1 MNMRRGTSIMR
12 FSVGSKESEVLLK
25 MRGLYLFTGLAG
37 GSFNPYVTSLLV
49 HQGMTSQRIGVMM
62 AFGTLLAILFQPLW
76 GILVDRYQR
85 TRLVLMLT
93 LIVPGTI
100 VYLYNVKW
108 LVVIVLVYS
117 LYTIFQST
125 QTPVADAY
133 AVNAAS
139 AAGTSFGTIRL
150 FGSIGTALGGYF
162 GGLYLNWLGVTELW
176 IPFLLFNLLALMLV
190 MTIPVNV
197 ERRTQHVTFTS
208 GIRQLLGNRVFL
220 LFLAGCFLVN
230 QTLTA
235 FNSFFVLT
243 FQMAGGSF
251 AWSGIALMIAS
262 ITSVPAMLVAAS
274 VLKKYGYEKTLM
286 LASIVYMLRW
296 AIQWLI
302 PVPGVMIGVQ
312 TLHGMS
318 FGFFYI
324 AAVEYV
330 ASITGKELQ
339 ATGQSLFNMVFV
351 GLGGIAGNLLNGYLL
366 DSGGPGLM
374 YFSCTVSAALGAL
387 LLYRVKS
394 ISHKKQQSE

>member
-1 MNMRRGTSIMR
+1 MR

-125 QTPVADAY
+125 QTPIADAY

-162 GGLYLNWLGVTELW
+162 GGLYLNWMGVTELW
-176 IPFLLFNLLALMLV
+176 IPFLLFNLLALILV

-197 ERRTQHVTFTS
+197 ERRAQHVTFTS

-262 ITSVPAMLVAAS
+262 ITSVPAMLVAAR
-274 VLKKYGYEKTLM
+274 VLKKHGYEKTLM
-286 LASIVYMLRW
+286 LASVVYMLRW

-366 DSGGPGLM
+366 ETGGPGLM

-387 LLYRVKS
+387 LLYKVSS
-394 ISHKKQQSE
+394 ISSKQQSE

>member
-1 MNMRRGTSIMR
+1 MRRGTSIMR

-125 QTPVADAY
+125 QTPIADSY

-162 GGLYLNWLGVTELW
+162 GGLYLNWMGVAELW
-176 IPFLLFNLLALMLV
+176 IPFLLFNLLALLLV
-190 MTIPVNV
+190 ITIPVNV
-197 ERRTQHVTFTS
+197 ERRTTQHVTFTS

-262 ITSVPAMLVAAS
+262 ITSVPAMLVAAR

-286 LASIVYMLRW
+286 LASVVYMLRW

-366 DSGGPGLM
+366 ETGGPGLM
-374 YFSCTVSAALGAL
+374 YFSCTVSAALGAF
-387 LLYRVKS
+387 LLYRVKAV
-394 ISHKKQQSE
+394 SHKQQQSE

>member
-1 MNMRRGTSIMR
+1 MN
-12 FSVGSKESEVLLK
+12 
-25 MRGLYLFTGLAG
+25 
-37 GSFNPYVTSLLV
+37 
-49 HQGMTSQRIGVMM
+49 SQAIGVMM

-93 LIVPGTI
+93 LIIPGAI
-100 VYLYNVKW
+100 VYLYNLKW
-108 LVVIVLVYS
+108 LLVIVLVYS

-125 QTPVADAY
+125 QTPIADSY
-133 AVNAAS
+133 AVRAAQ

-150 FGSIGTALGGYF
+150 FGSVGTALGGYF

-176 IPFLLFNLLALMLV
+176 IPFLIFNLLALTLV
-190 MTIPVNV
+190 ITIPASA
-197 ERRTQHVTFTS
+197 ERRSTSVTFS
-208 GIRQLLGNRVFL
+208 QGIRSLLGNKVFL

-251 AWSGIALMIAS
+251 SWSGIALLIAS
-262 ITSVPAMLVAAS
+262 ITSVPAMLAAS
-274 VLKKYGYEKTLM
+274 RVLNKYGYEKTLM
-286 LASIVYMLRW
+286 LASVAYMLRW
-296 AIQWLI
+296 AIQWLV
-302 PVPGVMIGVQ
+302 PVPAVMIGVQ
-312 TLHGMS
+312 ALHGLS

-366 DSGGPGLM
+366 ETGGPELM
-374 YFSCTVSAALGAL
+374 YFACTVSAAAGAL
-387 LLYRVKS
+387 LLYRVKAV
-394 ISHKKQQSE
+394 SHSSR

>member
-1 MNMRRGTSIMR
+1 MRRGTSIMR

-100 VYLYNVKW
+100 VYFYNVKW

-125 QTPVADAY
+125 QTPIADAY

-162 GGLYLNWLGVTELW
+162 GGLYLNWMGVTELW
-176 IPFLLFNLLALMLV
+176 IPFLLFNLLALLLV
-190 MTIPVNV
+190 ITIPVNV

-286 LASIVYMLRW
+286 LASVVYMLRW

-366 DSGGPGLM
+366 DSGGPRLM

-387 LLYRVKS
+387 LLYKVSS

>member
-1 MNMRRGTSIMR
+1 MRRGTSIMR

-100 VYLYNVKW
+100 VYFYNVKW

-125 QTPVADAY
+125 QTPIADAY

-162 GGLYLNWLGVTELW
+162 GGLYLNWMGVTELW
-176 IPFLLFNLLALMLV
+176 IPFLLFNLLALLLV

-243 FQMAGGSF
+243 FQMVGGSF

-262 ITSVPAMLVAAS
+262 ITSVPSMLVAAS

-286 LASIVYMLRW
+286 LASVVYMLRW

-312 TLHGMS
+312 TLHGIS

-387 LLYRVKS
+387 LLYKVSS

>member
-1 MNMRRGTSIMR
+1 MR

-125 QTPVADAY
+125 QTPIADSY

-162 GGLYLNWLGVTELW
+162 GGLYLNWMGVTELW
-176 IPFLLFNLLALMLV
+176 IPFLIFNLLALLLV
-190 MTIPVNV
+190 ITIPVNV

-262 ITSVPAMLVAAS
+262 ITSVPAMLVAAR

-286 LASIVYMLRW
+286 LASVVYMLRW

-366 DSGGPGLM
+366 ETGGPGLM

-387 LLYRVKS
+387 LLYKVSS
-394 ISHKKQQSE
+394 ISRKKQQSE

>member
-1 MNMRRGTSIMR
+1 MACRHC
-12 FSVGSKESEVLLK
+12 
-25 MRGLYLFTGLAG
+25 AG
-37 GSFNPYVTSLLV
+37 I
-49 HQGMTSQRIGVMM
+49 Q
-62 AFGTLLAILFQPLW
+62 
-76 GILVDRYQR
+76 
-85 TRLVLMLT
+85 
-93 LIVPGTI
+93 
-100 VYLYNVKW
+100 
-108 LVVIVLVYS
+108 LVYDF
-117 LYTIFQST
+117 FQST
-125 QTPVADAY
+125 QTPIADAY

-162 GGLYLNWLGVTELW
+162 GGLYLNWMGVTELW
-176 IPFLLFNLLALMLV
+176 IPFLLFNLLALLLV
-190 MTIPVNV
+190 ITIPVNV
-197 ERRTQHVTFTS
+197 ERRTHHVTFTS

-286 LASIVYMLRW
+286 LASVVYMLRW

-366 DSGGPGLM
+366 DSGGPRLM
-374 YFSCTVSAALGAL
+374 YFSCTVSAALGAFAAVQGKL
-387 LLYRVKS
+387 
-394 ISHKKQQSE
+394 HFT

>member
-1 MNMRRGTSIMR
+1 MRRGTSIMR

-125 QTPVADAY
+125 QTPIADAY

-162 GGLYLNWLGVTELW
+162 GGLYLNWMGVTELW
-176 IPFLLFNLLALMLV
+176 IPFLLFNLLALILV

-197 ERRTQHVTFTS
+197 ERRAQHVTFTS

-262 ITSVPAMLVAAS
+262 ITSVPAMLVAAR

-286 LASIVYMLRW
+286 LASVVYMLRW

-366 DSGGPGLM
+366 ETGGPGLM

-387 LLYRVKS
+387 LLYKVSS
-394 ISHKKQQSE
+394 ISRKQQSE

>member
-1 MNMRRGTSIMR
+1 MRRGTSIMR

-125 QTPVADAY
+125 QTPIADAY

-162 GGLYLNWLGVTELW
+162 GGLYLNWMGVTELW
-176 IPFLLFNLLALMLV
+176 IPFLLFNLLALLLV
-190 MTIPVNV
+190 ITIPVNV
-197 ERRTQHVTFTS
+197 ERRAQHVTFTS

-262 ITSVPAMLVAAS
+262 ITSVPAMLVAAR

-286 LASIVYMLRW
+286 LASVVYMLRW

-366 DSGGPGLM
+366 ETGGPGLM

-387 LLYRVKS
+387 LLYKVSS
-394 ISHKKQQSE
+394 ISRKKQQQPE

>member
-1 MNMRRGTSIMR
+1 MRRGTSIMR

>member
-1 MNMRRGTSIMR
+1 MRRGTSIMR

-49 HQGMTSQRIGVMM
+49 HQGMTSQRIGIMM

-125 QTPVADAY
+125 QTPIADAY

-162 GGLYLNWLGVTELW
+162 GGLYLNWMGVTELW
-176 IPFLLFNLLALMLV
+176 IPFLLFNLLALILV

-197 ERRTQHVTFTS
+197 ERRAQHVTFTS

-262 ITSVPAMLVAAS
+262 ITSVPAMLVAAR

-286 LASIVYMLRW
+286 LASVVYMLRW

-366 DSGGPGLM
+366 ETGGPGLM

-387 LLYRVKS
+387 LLYKVSS
-394 ISHKKQQSE
+394 ISSKQQSE

>member
-1 MNMRRGTSIMR
+1 MRRGTSIMR

-125 QTPVADAY
+125 QTPIADSY

-162 GGLYLNWLGVTELW
+162 GGLYLNWMGVTELW
-176 IPFLLFNLLALMLV
+176 IPFLIFNLLALLLV
-190 MTIPVNV
+190 ITIPVNV

-262 ITSVPAMLVAAS
+262 ITSVPAMLVAAR

-286 LASIVYMLRW
+286 LASVVYMLRW

-366 DSGGPGLM
+366 ETGGPGLM

-387 LLYRVKS
+387 LLYKVSS
-394 ISHKKQQSE
+394 ISRKKQQSE

>member
-1 MNMRRGTSIMR
+1 MKMRRGTSIMR

-49 HQGMTSQRIGVMM
+49 HQGMTSQRIGIMM

-108 LVVIVLVYS
+108 LVIIVLVYS

-125 QTPVADAY
+125 QTPIADAY

-162 GGLYLNWLGVTELW
+162 GGLYLNWMGVTELW
-176 IPFLLFNLLALMLV
+176 IPFLLFNLLALILV

-197 ERRTQHVTFTS
+197 QRRAQHVTFTS

-262 ITSVPAMLVAAS
+262 ITSVPAMLVAAR

-286 LASIVYMLRW
+286 LASVVYMLRW

-366 DSGGPGLM
+366 ETGGPGLM

-387 LLYRVKS
+387 LLYKVSS
-394 ISHKKQQSE
+394 ISRKQQSE

>member
-1 MNMRRGTSIMR
+1 MRRGTSIMR

-49 HQGMTSQRIGVMM
+49 HQGMTSQRIGIMM

-108 LVVIVLVYS
+108 LVIIVLVYS

-125 QTPVADAY
+125 QTPIADAY

-162 GGLYLNWLGVTELW
+162 GGLYLNWMGVTELW
-176 IPFLLFNLLALMLV
+176 IPFLLFNLLALILV

-197 ERRTQHVTFTS
+197 QRRAQHVTFTS

-262 ITSVPAMLVAAS
+262 ITSVPAMLVAAR

-286 LASIVYMLRW
+286 LASVVYMLRW

-366 DSGGPGLM
+366 ETGGPGLM

-387 LLYRVKS
+387 LLYKVSS
-394 ISHKKQQSE
+394 ISRKQQSE

>member
-1 MNMRRGTSIMR
+1 MR

-100 VYLYNVKW
+100 VYFYNVKW

-125 QTPVADAY
+125 QTPIADAY

-162 GGLYLNWLGVTELW
+162 GGLYLNWMGVTELW
-176 IPFLLFNLLALMLV
+176 IPFLLFNLLALLLV
-190 MTIPVNV
+190 ITIPVNV

-286 LASIVYMLRW
+286 LASVVYMLRW

-366 DSGGPGLM
+366 DSGGPRLM

-387 LLYRVKS
+387 LLYKVSS

>member
-1 MNMRRGTSIMR
+1 MRRGTSIMR

-125 QTPVADAY
+125 QTPIADAY

-162 GGLYLNWLGVTELW
+162 GGLYLNWMGVTELW
-176 IPFLLFNLLALMLV
+176 IPFLLFNLLALILV

-197 ERRTQHVTFTS
+197 ERRAQHVTFTS

-262 ITSVPAMLVAAS
+262 ITSVPAMLVAAR
-274 VLKKYGYEKTLM
+274 VLKKHGYEKTLM
-286 LASIVYMLRW
+286 LASVVYMLRW

-366 DSGGPGLM
+366 ETGGPGLM

-387 LLYRVKS
+387 LLYKVSS
-394 ISHKKQQSE
+394 ISSKQQSE

>member
-1 MNMRRGTSIMR
+1 MR

-125 QTPVADAY
+125 QTPIADAY

-162 GGLYLNWLGVTELW
+162 GGLYLNWMGVTELW
-176 IPFLLFNLLALMLV
+176 IPFLLFNLLALILV

-197 ERRTQHVTFTS
+197 QRRAQHVTFTS

-262 ITSVPAMLVAAS
+262 ITSVPAMLVAAR

-286 LASIVYMLRW
+286 LASVVYMLRW

-366 DSGGPGLM
+366 ETGGPGLM

-387 LLYRVKS
+387 LLYKVSS
-394 ISHKKQQSE
+394 ISRKQQSE

>member
-1 MNMRRGTSIMR
+1 MRRGTSIMR

-49 HQGMTSQRIGVMM
+49 HQGMTSQRIGIMM

-125 QTPVADAY
+125 QTPIADAY

-286 LASIVYMLRW
+286 LASVVYMLRW
-296 AIQWLI
+296 AIQWLL

-374 YFSCTVSAALGAL
+374 YFSCMVSAALGAL
-387 LLYRVKS
+387 LLYKVSS
-394 ISHKKQQSE
+394 ISHQKQQSE

>member
-1 MNMRRGTSIMR
+1 MRRGTSIMR

-125 QTPVADAY
+125 QTPIADSY

-162 GGLYLNWLGVTELW
+162 GGLYLNWMGVAELW
-176 IPFLLFNLLALMLV
+176 IPFLIFNLLALLLV
-190 MTIPVNV
+190 ITIPVNV
-197 ERRTQHVTFTS
+197 ERQTQHVTFTS

-262 ITSVPAMLVAAS
+262 ITSVPAMLVAAR

-286 LASIVYMLRW
+286 LASVVYMLRW

-366 DSGGPGLM
+366 ETGGPGLM

-387 LLYRVKS
+387 LLYRVKT
-394 ISHKKQQSE
+394 ISHRQQQSE

>member
-1 MNMRRGTSIMR
+1 MKMRRGTSIMR

-125 QTPVADAY
+125 QTPIADSY

-162 GGLYLNWLGVTELW
+162 GGLYLNWMGVTELW
-176 IPFLLFNLLALMLV
+176 IPFLIFNLLALLLV
-190 MTIPVNV
+190 ITIPVNV

-262 ITSVPAMLVAAS
+262 ITSVPAMLVAAR

-286 LASIVYMLRW
+286 LASVVYMLRW

-366 DSGGPGLM
+366 ETGGPGLM

-387 LLYRVKS
+387 LLYKVSS
-394 ISHKKQQSE
+394 ISRKKQQSE

>member
-1 MNMRRGTSIMR
+1 MR

-49 HQGMTSQRIGVMM
+49 HQGMTSQRIGIMM

-286 LASIVYMLRW
+286 LASVVYMLRW

>member
-1 MNMRRGTSIMR
+1 MRRGTSIMR

-125 QTPVADAY
+125 QTPIADSY

-162 GGLYLNWLGVTELW
+162 GGLYLNWMGVTELW
-176 IPFLLFNLLALMLV
+176 IPFLVFNLLALLLV
-190 MTIPVNV
+190 ITIPVNV

-262 ITSVPAMLVAAS
+262 ITSVPAMLVAAR

-286 LASIVYMLRW
+286 LASVVYMLRW

-366 DSGGPGLM
+366 ETGGPGLM

-387 LLYRVKS
+387 LLYKVSS
-394 ISHKKQQSE
+394 ISRKQQSE

>member
-1 MNMRRGTSIMR
+1 MR

-125 QTPVADAY
+125 QTPIADAY

-162 GGLYLNWLGVTELW
+162 GGLYLNWMGVTELW
-176 IPFLLFNLLALMLV
+176 IPFLLFNLLALILV

-197 ERRTQHVTFTS
+197 ERRAQHVTFTS

-262 ITSVPAMLVAAS
+262 ITSVPAMLVAAR

-286 LASIVYMLRW
+286 LASVVYMLRW

-366 DSGGPGLM
+366 ETGGPGLM

-387 LLYRVKS
+387 LLYKVSS
-394 ISHKKQQSE
+394 ISRKQQSE

>member
-1 MNMRRGTSIMR
+1 MRRGTSIMR

-49 HQGMTSQRIGVMM
+49 HQGMTSQRIGIMM

-286 LASIVYMLRW
+286 LASVVYMLRW

-387 LLYRVKS
+387 LLYKVSS
-394 ISHKKQQSE
+394 ISHQKQQSE

>member
-1 MNMRRGTSIMR
+1 MRRGTSIMR

-49 HQGMTSQRIGVMM
+49 HQGMTSQRIGIMM

-286 LASIVYMLRW
+286 LASVVYMLRW

>member
-1 MNMRRGTSIMR
+1 MRRGTSIRR

-49 HQGMTSQRIGVMM
+49 HQGMTSQRIGIMM

-76 GILVDRYQR
+76 GILVDHYQR

-100 VYLYNVKW
+100 VYFYNVKW

-125 QTPVADAY
+125 QTPIADAY

-162 GGLYLNWLGVTELW
+162 GGLYLNWMGVTELW
-176 IPFLLFNLLALMLV
+176 IPFLLFNLLALLLV
-190 MTIPVNV
+190 ITIPVNV
-197 ERRTQHVTFTS
+197 ERRTHHVTFTS

-286 LASIVYMLRW
+286 LASVVYMLRW

-366 DSGGPGLM
+366 DSGGPRLM

-387 LLYRVKS
+387 LLYKVSS

>member
-1 MNMRRGTSIMR
+1 MRRGTSIMR

-125 QTPVADAY
+125 QTPIADSY

-162 GGLYLNWLGVTELW
+162 GGLYLNWMGVTELW
-176 IPFLLFNLLALMLV
+176 IPFLVFNLLALLLV
-190 MTIPVNV
+190 ITIPVNV

-262 ITSVPAMLVAAS
+262 ITSVPAMLVAAR

-286 LASIVYMLRW
+286 LASVVYMLRW

-366 DSGGPGLM
+366 ETGGPGLM

-387 LLYRVKS
+387 LLYKVSS
-394 ISHKKQQSE
+394 ISRKQQPE

>member
-1 MNMRRGTSIMR
+1 MR

-49 HQGMTSQRIGVMM
+49 HQGMTSQRIGIMM

-262 ITSVPAMLVAAS
+262 ITSVPAMLVAAR

-286 LASIVYMLRW
+286 LASVVYMLRW

>member
-1 MNMRRGTSIMR
+1 MR

-125 QTPVADAY
+125 QTPIADSY

-162 GGLYLNWLGVTELW
+162 GGLYLNWMGVAELW
-176 IPFLLFNLLALMLV
+176 IPFLIFNLLALLLV
-190 MTIPVNV
+190 ITIPVNV
-197 ERRTQHVTFTS
+197 ERQTQHVTFTS

-262 ITSVPAMLVAAS
+262 ITSVPAMLVAAR

-286 LASIVYMLRW
+286 LASVVYMLRW

-366 DSGGPGLM
+366 ETGGPGLM

-387 LLYRVKS
+387 LLYRVKT
-394 ISHKKQQSE
+394 ISHRQQQSE

>member
-1 MNMRRGTSIMR
+1 MR

-125 QTPVADAY
+125 QTPIADSY

-162 GGLYLNWLGVTELW
+162 GGLYLNWMGVTELW
-176 IPFLLFNLLALMLV
+176 IPFLVFNLLALLLV
-190 MTIPVNV
+190 ITIPVNV

-262 ITSVPAMLVAAS
+262 ITSVPAMLVAAR

-286 LASIVYMLRW
+286 LASVVYMLRW

-366 DSGGPGLM
+366 ETGGPGLM

-387 LLYRVKS
+387 LLYKVSS
-394 ISHKKQQSE
+394 ISRKQQSE

>member
-1 MNMRRGTSIMR
+1 MR

-49 HQGMTSQRIGVMM
+49 HQGMTSQRIGIMM

-125 QTPVADAY
+125 QTPIADAY

-162 GGLYLNWLGVTELW
+162 GGLYLNWMGVTELW
-176 IPFLLFNLLALMLV
+176 IPFLLFNLLALILV

-197 ERRTQHVTFTS
+197 ERRAQHVTFTS

-262 ITSVPAMLVAAS
+262 ITSVPAMLVAAR

-286 LASIVYMLRW
+286 LASVVYMLRW

-366 DSGGPGLM
+366 ETGGPGLM

-387 LLYRVKS
+387 LLYKVSS
-394 ISHKKQQSE
+394 ISSKQQSE

>member
-1 MNMRRGTSIMR
+1 MR

-125 QTPVADAY
+125 QTPIADAY

-162 GGLYLNWLGVTELW
+162 GGLYLNWMGVTELW
-176 IPFLLFNLLALMLV
+176 IPFLLFNLLALLLV
-190 MTIPVNV
+190 ITIPVNV
-197 ERRTQHVTFTS
+197 ERRAQHVTFTS

-262 ITSVPAMLVAAS
+262 ITSVPAMLVAAR

-286 LASIVYMLRW
+286 LASVVYMLRW

-366 DSGGPGLM
+366 ETGGPGLM

-387 LLYRVKS
+387 LLYKVSS
-394 ISHKKQQSE
+394 ISRKKQQQPE

>member
-1 MNMRRGTSIMR
+1 MR

-49 HQGMTSQRIGVMM
+49 HQGMTSQRIGIMM

-286 LASIVYMLRW
+286 LASVVYMLRW

-387 LLYRVKS
+387 LLYKVSS
-394 ISHKKQQSE
+394 ISHQKQQSE

>member
-1 MNMRRGTSIMR
+1 MRRGTSIMR

-49 HQGMTSQRIGVMM
+49 HQGMTSQRIGIMM

-262 ITSVPAMLVAAS
+262 ITSVPAMLVAAR

-286 LASIVYMLRW
+286 LASVVYMLRW